1 MRKRGGEIRRRKT
14 EYMRQNEGR
23 KKEEGKMEKTGE
35 RKKKGD
41 GKEGR
46 IECSDCVSEP

>member
-1 MRKRGGEIRRRKT
+1 
-14 EYMRQNEGR
+14 MRQNEGR

-46 IECSDCVSEP
+46 IEGSDCVSEP